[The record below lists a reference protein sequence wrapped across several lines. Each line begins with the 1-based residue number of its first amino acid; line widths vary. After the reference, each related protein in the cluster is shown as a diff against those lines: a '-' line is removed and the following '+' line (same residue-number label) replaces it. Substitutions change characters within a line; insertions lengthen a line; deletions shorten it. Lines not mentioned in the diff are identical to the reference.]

1 MTAPKT
7 PDRQG
12 RATSKGIL
20 AQLARAAHGGLIT
33 PRRAAATLG
42 VPAHSASALLASL
55 TRRGWLARA
64 RRGLYLILPLEA
76 GEHGPHVVEDPWVL
90 ALELYA
96 PCYIGGWSA
105 AEHWGFTEQI
115 FRATFVAT
123 AAGIRT
129 TKQIVLGAEFHLA
142 RVALGR
148 VEAVTL
154 EWRGA
159 LKVPV
164 SDREATIADALA
176 NPAWVGGIRH
186 LADLV
191 ASYRA
196 SANWDP
202 AKLERSLQG
211 RRSGAAYKRL
221 GLITEIL
228 FPDESQ
234 LIATCHKH
242 RTSGNVKLDPAI
254 STRGRLSKRWGLWV
268 NVNLGA
274 RENSK

>member
-1 MTAPKT
+1 MATRKT

-12 RATSKGIL
+12 RSTPKGIL
-20 AQLARAAHGGLIT
+20 AQLARASHGGLIT
-33 PRRAAATLG
+33 PRRAAAALG
-42 VPAHSASALLASL
+42 ISGRSASMLLASL

-76 GEHGPHVVEDPWVL
+76 GERGPHAVEDPWVL
-90 ALELYA
+90 AIELYA

-115 FRATFVAT
+115 FRPTFVAT

-129 TKQIVLGAEFHLA
+129 TKQIILSAEFHLA
-142 RVALGR
+142 RVPLRR

-159 LKVPV
+159 VKVPV
-164 SDREATIADALA
+164 SDRETTIADALA

-191 ASYRA
+191 AAYRA

-202 AKLERSLQG
+202 AKLTRCLQSRG
-211 RRSGAAYKRL
+211 SGAAYKRL
-221 GLITEIL
+221 GLITEVL
-228 FPDESQ
+228 FPDEAQ
-234 LIATCHKH
+234 LIATCRKH
-242 RTSGNVKLDPAI
+242 RTSGNIKLDPAVR
-254 STRGRLSKRWGLWV
+254 TRGRLSKRWGLWV
-268 NVNLGA
+268 NVTLAGPGDP
-274 RENSK
+274 K